1 MRWQTTAVLA
11 VILIALGAFYYVYEV
26 RMGPEREKTEGRKG
40 RVFAVEPA
48 DVAEVELKRTD
59 STVTLKREGDA
70 WQILAPVKARGDR
83 GPIDET
89 VTSIVTARMD
99 REIEADPKALGD
111 FGLDRPAAEAT
122 LKLKDGKQI
131 GLILGAKSPTGV
143 WVYAREAGKPA
154 VFVVGDSVLRDT
166 TRPVAEFRDKTVLAF
181 DQKDVTGLEI
191 DTRDEKIALEQA
203 DGRWKLTRPRPLPA
217 DADTVRDFLE
227 KLRAARVKEFAA
239 DAPRSL
245 EPFGLDKPIRLDVQT
260 GRDKDRATK
269 TLLVGRADPAKKG
282 VFAMRPGEST
292 VMLIPDETWAAVPKN
307 LAVLRD
313 KTLVG
318 FDRDKV
324 TQIEI
329 ESAKGAVTLAKDGE
343 RWKITA
349 PQPLAADQ
357 VEAGAVLFKLRDLRA
372 QAFLSDDASGI
383 PRYLAK
389 PTVRVNITEQG
400 ASAPRTVLLAPSP
413 EKRAGAPSAY
423 AAVAGQGPVVLVDGK
438 ALDELARSPDDLRDR
453 TLLSGLEPRIS
464 SARVRGRPEHR
475 GRTERRER
483 LEARRGRKGR
493 GQGRDRGQSP
503 LRAAGAQVEDD
514 RCADRRRAGQIRSRR
529 SDARGDAP
537 ESGRQRGRRAARG
550 QARGRAGLGQAGRRR
565 RSTPSTSSSSATR
578 RRCRTTSRA
587 DQASSPSSR

>member
-40 RVFAVEPA
+40 RVFAVEPV

-99 REIEADPKALGD
+99 REIEADPKVLGD

-245 EPFGLDKPIRLDVQT
+245 EPFGLDKPVRLDVQT

-400 ASAPRTVLLAPSP
+400 ASAPRTVLLAPST

-453 TLLSGLEPRIS
+453 TLLSGLEPRDIKRM
-464 SARVRGRPEHR
+464 RVRAG
-475 GRTERRER
+475 
-483 LEARRGRKGR
+483 
-493 GQGRDRGQSP
+493 GQSIVVERSGENDWKLVEGGKGAAKAATVDNLLYA
-503 LRAAGAQVEDD
+503 LRALKWKTIAAPTGDEPAKYGLDAPTLEVTLLKADGSEAGVLLVGKREG
-514 RCADRRRAGQIRSRR
+514 GQAWVKLKSAPAIYTV
-529 SDARGDAP
+529 DVKQLGDAP
-537 ESGRQRGRRAARG
+537 KVPDDFKG
-550 QARGRAGLGQAGRRR
+550 
-565 RSTPSTSSSSATR
+565 
-578 RRCRTTSRA
+578 
-587 DQASSPSSR
+587 